1 MVQASLERR
10 IFKMGMEEAIG
21 QILVAKDQKP
31 MLFELGPLE
40 YDFHDIDGLYFM
52 LDQKLSGCLLLMW
65 TKPMDPKVEG
75 TVLLDGVP
83 VEGCISQYMEVMGN
97 MWVLGIPLRGRVT
110 EYGKSYLIH
119 VEGYADADGNVM
131 EPQDFTVRGVEKT
144 GPKPEYAAHEQT
156 ALQAAREGIVLLK
169 NEGNILP
176 LPKGSVLNLFGKGVH
191 EFRIGAVGAG
201 KINPRYSVNF
211 IEAVQEDQNY
221 SLNEELVSFYG
232 CDRDVLPP
240 AEMMERAKEV
250 SDTAIIFLTRAAGE
264 NQDAS
269 SAKGEYYLSMGE
281 EMLISGVSEVFTNT
295 IVVLNVGYPI
305 DVTFAERYHVKG
317 LVYLGF
323 AGMLAG
329 PALLDI
335 LSGNV
340 NPSGRLPDTWALDYF
355 DVPASKNFYDCADK
369 PRLTSEDTVYIDT
382 CYEEDIYVG
391 YRYFKTFGKKEA
403 YPFGFGLSY
412 TEFEIRHGEFSFDG
426 EALETEVVIRNTGER
441 AGKEV
446 LQIYTGKPETDME
459 QPEKELVFFEKTRE
473 LAPGEKQRIAVR
485 VPVKMLTSFSEKEK
499 AYILS
504 AGEYRIYVGNS
515 ANAEQCGSFFVKEK
529 RIIKKVEHLM
539 TCEKSFL
546 RLSRKNPEATW
557 PTGKFSGVVPGKTTF
572 LPYQERRRY
581 PVEQSLTERIQKQ
594 SSRILFDDVRKAP
607 KLAEAFAKQLTPAEL
622 ARLTICVSAGWGME
636 GIGEAGRV
644 FRLEGYGLPDFPVS
658 DGNSGVN
665 LNVKNIG
672 MPSGVT
678 LCASFNR
685 ALCEEAGRVI
695 GEEAKELGIPLILAP
710 AFNIH
715 RNPLN
720 GRQPEYF
727 SEDPCLSGVMAGY
740 YARGMESAGTASCY
754 KHLIGNNCESSRKR
768 NQSLI
773 SERAIREIYFRTFE
787 YAMDIHMPASAMT
800 AYNAV
805 NGCPTAADEEL
816 IMGLLR
822 EENGFDGFVM
832 TDWTTYDTVD
842 VTAMVQAGNCW
853 ITPGSNDN
861 TYTEQILKG
870 LEEGRIDPARLRENV
885 AALIR
890 VMARF
895 TS

>member
-1 MVQASLERR
+1 
-10 IFKMGMEEAIG
+10 MGMEDAIG
-21 QILVAKDQKP
+21 QILTAKDQKP
-31 MLFELGPLE
+31 MLFEIGPLE
-40 YDFHDIDGLYFM
+40 YDFHDIDGLYYM
-52 LDQKLSGCLLLMW
+52 LDRKLSGCLLLMW
-65 TKPMDPKVEG
+65 TKPMDPNAEG

-83 VEGCISQYMEVMGN
+83 VDGCVSQYMAVMGN

-110 EYGKSYLIH
+110 EYGKSYQLHI
-119 VEGYADADGNVM
+119 EGYADADGNVM
-131 EPQDFTVRGVEKT
+131 EPQEFTVRGVERT
-144 GPKPEYAAHEQT
+144 EPRPEYAAHEQT

-176 LPKGSVLNLFGKGVH
+176 LAKGSVLNLFGKGVH

-211 IEAVQEDQNY
+211 LEAVRANRDY

-250 SDTAIIFLTRAAGE
+250 SDTAVIFLTRAAGE

-269 SAKGEYYLSMGE
+269 SAKGEYYLSEDE
-281 EMLISGVSEVFTNT
+281 ETLISEVSRSFTNT

-305 DVTFAERYHVKG
+305 DVTFAERYQVKG

-335 LSGNV
+335 LSGNA
-340 NPSGRLPDTWALDYF
+340 NPSGKLPDTWALDYF
-355 DVPASKNFYDCADK
+355 DIPSSKNFYDCADK

-412 TEFEIRHGEFSFDG
+412 TEFEIRCGAFFFDG
-426 EALETEVVIRNTGER
+426 EALEAEAMIRNTGER

-446 LQIYTGKPETDME
+446 LQLYIGKPETDME
-459 QPEKELVFFEKTRE
+459 QPEKELVFFEKTKE
-473 LAPGEKQRIAVR
+473 LAPGEAQRIAIH
-485 VPVKMLTSFSEKEK
+485 VPVKMLISFSEEEK

-504 AGEYRIYVGNS
+504 AGEYRIYAGNS
-515 ANAEQCGSFFVKEK
+515 ADAEPCGSFFVSEK
-529 RIIKKVEHLM
+529 RIIKKTEHLLK
-539 TCEKSFL
+539 CGKRFP
-546 RLSRKNPEATW
+546 RLSRKDPGGTW
-557 PTGKFSGVVPGKTTF
+557 PVGEFSGVVPGKTTF

-581 PVEQSLTERIQKQ
+581 PAEKSLTERIQEQ
-594 SSRILFDDVRKAP
+594 SSRIMFDDVRKDP
-607 KLAEAFAKQLTPAEL
+607 KLAGAFAKQLTPAEL
-622 ARLTICVSAGWGME
+622 ARLTVCASAGWGME
-636 GIGEAGRV
+636 G
-644 FRLEGYGLPDFPVS
+644 
-658 DGNSGVN
+658 
-665 LNVKNIG
+665 
-672 MPSGVT
+672 
-678 LCASFNR
+678 
-685 ALCEEAGRVI
+685 I

-727 SEDPCLSGVMAGY
+727 SEDPYLSGVMAGY
-740 YARGMESAGTASCY
+740 YARGMESTGTAGCY

-773 SERAIREIYFRTFE
+773 SERAIREIYFRTYE
-787 YAMDIHMPASAMT
+787 YAMDIHMPASVMT

-816 IMGLLR
+816 IRGLLR

-842 VTAMVQAGNCW
+842 VAAMVQAGNCW

-861 TYTEQILKG
+861 TYTDQILKG
-870 LEEGRIDPARLRENV
+870 LEEGRIDTARLRENV

-890 VMARF
+890 TMARF
-895 TS
+895 T

>member
-1 MVQASLERR
+1 MQASLGRR
-10 IFKMGMEEAIG
+10 ISEMGMEDAIG
-21 QILVAKDQKP
+21 QILTAKDQKP
-31 MLFELGPLE
+31 MLFEIGPLE
-40 YDFHDIDGLYFM
+40 YDFHDIDGLYYM
-52 LDQKLSGCLLLMW
+52 LDRKLSGCLQLMW
-65 TKPMDPKVEG
+65 TKPMDPNAEG

-83 VEGCISQYMEVMGN
+83 VDGCVSQYMAVMGN

-110 EYGKSYLIH
+110 EYGKSYQLHI
-119 VEGYADADGNVM
+119 EGYADADGNVM
-131 EPQDFTVRGVEKT
+131 EPQEFTVRGVEKT
-144 GPKPEYAAHEQT
+144 EPRPEYAAHEQT

-176 LPKGSVLNLFGKGVH
+176 LAKGSVLNLFGKGVH

-211 IEAVQEDQNY
+211 LEAVRANRDY

-250 SDTAIIFLTRAAGE
+250 SDTAVIFLTRAAGE

-269 SAKGEYYLSMGE
+269 SAKGEYYLSDE
-281 EMLISGVSEVFTNT
+281 EEELIRGVSEAFTNT
-295 IVVLNVGYPI
+295 IAVLNVGYPI
-305 DVTFAERYHVKG
+305 DVTFAERYQVNG
-317 LVYLGF
+317 LVYPGF

-335 LSGNV
+335 LSGNA
-340 NPSGRLPDTWALDYF
+340 NPSGKLPDTWALDYF
-355 DVPASKNFYDCADK
+355 DIPSSKNFYDCADK

-412 TEFEIRHGEFSFDG
+412 TEFEIRCGAFFFDG
-426 EALETEVVIRNTGER
+426 EALEAEAMIRNTGER

-446 LQIYTGKPETDME
+446 LQLYIGKPETDME
-459 QPEKELVFFEKTRE
+459 QPEKELVFFEKTKE
-473 LAPGEKQRIAVR
+473 LAPGEAQRIAIH
-485 VPVKMLTSFSEKEK
+485 VPVKMLISFSEEEK

-504 AGEYRIYVGNS
+504 AGEYRIYAGNS
-515 ANAEQCGSFFVKEK
+515 ADAEPCGSFFVSEK
-529 RIIKKVEHLM
+529 RIIKKTEHLLK
-539 TCEKSFL
+539 CGKRFP
-546 RLSRKNPEATW
+546 RLSRKDPGGTW
-557 PTGKFSGVVPGKTTF
+557 PVGEFSGVVPGKTTF
-572 LPYQERRRY
+572 QPYQERCRY
-581 PVEQSLTERIQKQ
+581 AVEKSLTERIQEQ
-594 SSRILFDDVRKAP
+594 SSRIMFDDVRKDP
-607 KLAEAFAKQLTPAEL
+607 KLAGAFAKQLTPAEL
-622 ARLTICVSAGWGME
+622 ARLTVCASAGWGME

-672 MPSGVT
+672 MPSGAV
-678 LCASFNR
+678 LCASFNK
-685 ALCEEAGRVI
+685 ALCEESGRVI

-727 SEDPCLSGVMAGY
+727 SEDPYLSGVMAGY
-740 YARGMESAGTASCY
+740 YARGMESTGTAGCY

-773 SERAIREIYFRTFE
+773 SERAIREIYFRTYE
-787 YAMDIHMPASAMT
+787 YAMDIHMPASVMT

-842 VTAMVQAGNCW
+842 VAAMVQAGNCW

-861 TYTEQILKG
+861 TYTDQILKG
-870 LEEGRIDPARLRENV
+870 LEEGRIDTARLRENV

-890 VMARF
+890 TMARF
-895 TS
+895 T

>member
-1 MVQASLERR
+1 
-10 IFKMGMEEAIG
+10 MGMEDAIG
-21 QILVAKDQKP
+21 QILTAKDQKP
-31 MLFELGPLE
+31 MLCEIGPLE
-40 YDFHDIDGLYFM
+40 YDFHDIDGLYYM
-52 LDQKLSGCLLLMW
+52 LDRKLSGCLLMMW
-65 TKPMDPKVEG
+65 TKPMDQNAEG
-75 TVLLDGVP
+75 TVLLDGIP
-83 VEGCISQYMEVMGN
+83 VEGCVSQYMSVMGN

-110 EYGKSYLIH
+110 EYGKNYQLYI
-119 VEGYADADGNVM
+119 EGYVDADGNVM
-131 EPQDFTVRGVEKT
+131 EPQKFTVRGVKKSESR
-144 GPKPEYAAHEQT
+144 PEYASHEQT

-169 NEGNILP
+169 NEENILP
-176 LPKGSVLNLFGKGVH
+176 LAKGSVLNLFGKGVH

-211 IEAVQEDQNY
+211 LEAVRTTRDY

-232 CDRDVLPP
+232 CDRDILPP
-240 AEMMERAKEV
+240 AEMMGRAKEV
-250 SDTAIIFLTRAAGE
+250 SDTAVIFLTRAAGE

-269 SAKGEYYLSMGE
+269 SAKGEYYLSDE
-281 EMLISGVSEVFTNT
+281 EEKLIRGVSEVFTNT
-295 IVVLNVGYPI
+295 IAVLNVGYPI
-305 DVTFAERYHVKG
+305 DVTFAERYQVKG

-323 AGMLAG
+323 AGMFAG
-329 PALLDI
+329 TALLDI
-335 LSGNV
+335 LSGNT
-340 NPSGRLPDTWALDYF
+340 NPSGKLPDTWALDYF
-355 DVPASKNFYDCADK
+355 DIPASKNFYNCADK
-369 PRLTSEDTVYIDT
+369 PRLTSEDMVYIDT

-412 TEFEIRHGEFSFDG
+412 TEFEIRCGAFAFDG
-426 EALETEVVIRNTGER
+426 EALEAEAVIRNAAER

-446 LQIYTGKPETDME
+446 FQLYIGKPETDME
-459 QPEKELVFFEKTRE
+459 QPEKELVFFEKTKE
-473 LAPGEKQRIAVR
+473 LAPGEVQRIVIH
-485 VPVKMLTSFSEKEK
+485 VPVKMLTSFSEEEK

-504 AGEYRIYVGNS
+504 AGEYRIYAGNS
-515 ANAEQCGSFFVKEK
+515 ADAKPCGSFFVSEK
-529 RIIKKVEHLM
+529 RIIKKTEHLIK
-539 TCEKSFL
+539 CGKRFP
-546 RLSRKNPEATW
+546 RLTKKDPGGTW
-557 PTGKFSGVVPGKTTF
+557 PAGEFSGVVSGKTTF

-581 PVEQSLTERIQKQ
+581 ATEKSLTERIQEQ
-594 SSRILFDDVRKAP
+594 GFRIMFDDVRKDP
-607 KLAEAFAKQLTPAEL
+607 KLAGAFVKQLTSAEL
-622 ARLTICVSAGWGME
+622 ARLTVCASAGWGME

-678 LCASFNR
+678 ICASFNKP
-685 ALCEEAGRVI
+685 LCEEIGRVI
-695 GEEAKELGIPLILAP
+695 GEEAKEMGIPLILAP

-787 YAMDIHMPASAMT
+787 YAMDIHIPASVMT

-822 EENGFDGFVM
+822 EENGFDGLVM
-832 TDWTTYDTVD
+832 TDWTTYDTVE
-842 VTAMVQAGNCW
+842 VAAMVQAGNCW

-861 TYTEQILKG
+861 TYTDQIVKG
-870 LEEGRIDPARLRENV
+870 LEEGRIDPDRLRENV

-890 VMARF
+890 TMARF
-895 TS
+895 A